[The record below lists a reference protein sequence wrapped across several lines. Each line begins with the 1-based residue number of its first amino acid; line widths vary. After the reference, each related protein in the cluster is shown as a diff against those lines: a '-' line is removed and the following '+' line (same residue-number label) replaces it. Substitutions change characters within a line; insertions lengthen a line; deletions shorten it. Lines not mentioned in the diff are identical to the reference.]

1 MDSTT
6 ILIAVLAGIVL
17 LVLATVVGIAL
28 GTRLGRGR
36 QRDTV
41 PGYLQ
46 AQGQSIAGRLAEFS
60 RHLDQLD
67 SQRQSETAVLQH
79 AVEDLRRSN
88 DQIRDEAR
96 SVASAMRDN
105 QSRGVWGEMQLR
117 RVLESS
123 GMQQHVD
130 FVEQHSFTGGANG
143 TSSRPD
149 AVVHLPNG
157 RCVVL
162 DAKVPLDRFLEAT
175 ATDDPAER
183 ARLLAEH
190 AKGVAGHLRAL
201 AGRAYDDVVPG
212 SVDVVVMFLP
222 GDSFLAEA
230 HLADPALL
238 DLAFQH
244 RIVLASPST
253 LLGFLRGIALG
264 WREQRLADEARTVE
278 ALGRDLHQRLSVFS
292 NHLAKTGKALGRA
305 VECFNDA
312 VGSLDRSVM
321 PQARRFEELGAGSA
335 KQLTTVDRLDEP
347 VRECVTAGGP
357 SVAIGAATASTA
369 DD

>member
-6 ILIAVLAGIVL
+6 IVIAVLAGVVVL
-17 LVLATVVGIAL
+17 ALATVAGIAF
-28 GTRLGRGR
+28 GARFGRSD
-36 QRDTV
+36 QRGAV

-46 AQGQSIAGRLAEFS
+46 AQGQSIAGRLEEFS

-67 SQRQSETAVLQH
+67 AQRQSETAVLQH
-79 AVEDLRRSN
+79 AVEGLQRSN
-88 DQIRDEAR
+88 EQIRDEAR

-123 GMQQHVD
+123 GMHQHVD
-130 FVEQHSFTGGANG
+130 FVEQRSFAGAGGGSA
-143 TSSRPD
+143 SRPD
-149 AVVHLPNG
+149 AIVHLPNG

-162 DAKVPLDRFLEAT
+162 DAKVPLDRFLDAT
-175 ATDDPAER
+175 ATDDPSER

-201 AGRAYDDVVPG
+201 AGRNYDDVVPG

-230 HLADPALL
+230 HLAEPALL

-335 KQLTTVDRLDEP
+335 KQLAAVDRLDEP
-347 VRECVTAGGP
+347 IRACVTAGNAAA
-357 SVAIGAATASTA
+357 AISGATASTF